1 MKPENIFINNNGYLK
16 IVDLGLSRENI
27 KKYKDDKSFCGT
39 PEYRTPEIIEGKGYG
54 QAADW
59 WSLGA
64 IIYEMLTGIP
74 PFYNKNREKLFYNIK
89 IDQLK
94 SHKYL
99 SKEAIDLLERLFIKD
114 PDKRLGCGPNGSQ
127 DIKSHP
133 FFAKISWEDILDK
146 KIMPPFMPELR
157 RYFDPKYFD
166 LELDF
171 L

>member
-1 MKPENIFINNNGYLK
+1 MKPENILIYGNGYLK
-16 IVDLGLSRENI
+16 IVDFGLSRENN
-27 KKYKDDKSFCGT
+27 KKYKNLVPFSGT
-39 PEYRTPEIIEGKGYG
+39 PEYRAPEIIEGKGYG

-99 SKEAIDLLERLFIKD
+99 SKEVIDLLEKLFIKD
-114 PDKRLGCGPNGSQ
+114 PDKRLGSGPNGVQ

-133 FFAKISWEDILDK
+133 FFAAINWKDILDK
-146 KIMPPFMPELR
+146 KIMPPFSSDIGIFHDPE
-157 RYFDPKYFD
+157 YFYIDPNF
-166 LELDF
+166 
-171 L
+171 